1 LVSGAYGGP
10 VTGRHLLLRSGA
22 SCTHLLLAVIAW
34 VVDRLLS
41 ESFITRISLSFAVS
55 SFGSFALPA
64 SVWPLLILVL
74 PLYRFSVNSKPVLF
88 FEIFPLYRYAWQ
100 S

>member
-64 SVWPLLILVL
+64 SVWPLLIHKLTQRI
-74 PLYRFSVNSKPVLF
+74 PKSNSLF
-88 FEIFPLYRYAWQ
+88 GFVRD
-100 S
+100 SC

>member
-1 LVSGAYGGP
+1 MVSGAYGGP

-64 SVWPLLILVL
+64 SVWPLLIHKLTQTNF
-74 PLYRFSVNSKPVLF
+74 RSISLF
-88 FEIFPLYRYAWQ
+88 VQMRYFC
-100 S
+100 